1 MTTTEALI
9 RRGHELVVDAAR
21 TAANLRRSNFIAAAN
36 PIELELLHARLDN
49 LADYDYALMEYER
62 SR

>member
-1 MTTTEALI
+1 MTTQEAI
-9 RRGHELVVDAAR
+9 ARGHRLVIEATRA
-21 TAANLRRSNFIAAAN
+21 AANLRRSNFIAAAN

-62 SR
+62 A